1 MNTPLYLDYNA
12 TTPVEPE
19 VLAAMLPY
27 LKEHFGN
34 PSSTH
39 SYGAKAREALEG
51 ARAQVAA
58 LLNCSPGEIVF
69 TSGGTESNNH
79 AIRGITQARRSRGN
93 HIVTSQVEHPSV
105 LEVCKYLE
113 KFGFEYSCLPVDEH
127 GCVTVKNVERM
138 ITPRTALISIMHANN
153 EVGTIEPIEEIA
165 AMAREKGIIFHTD
178 AAQSVGKIPVD
189 VKRCGVDMLSFAGHK
204 LYAPKGVGV
213 LYIREG
219 LAPERYLHGAS
230 HEEGRRAGTENV
242 ASIVALGK
250 ACEIA
255 ARTIEKYASSMKLL
269 RDRLYEGLRVSIKDI
284 RLNGHP
290 ERRLPNTANI
300 SFLALEAHTLLAEIK
315 AHVAASPGAACHSG
329 AAIISPVLRAM
340 GIPPEWAKGAVRF
353 SLGRTTTSEEIDRV
367 ITVLSDAIAR
377 LRR

>member
-1 MNTPLYLDYNA
+1 MNVPLYLDYNA
-12 TTPVEPE
+12 TTPIEPD

-39 SYGAKAREALEG
+39 YYGLKAREAVEN
-51 ARAQVAA
+51 ARSQVAA
-58 LLNCSPGEIVF
+58 LISCLPDEIVF
-69 TSGGTESNNH
+69 TSGGTESNNY

-113 KFGFEYSCLPVDEH
+113 RFGFEYSCLPVDEC
-127 GCVTVKNVERM
+127 GSVTVKNVERM
-138 ITPRTALISIMHANN
+138 MTPKTALISIMHANN
-153 EVGTIEPIEEIA
+153 EVGTIEPVEEIA
-165 AMAREKGIIFHTD
+165 AMAREKGIIFHAD

-189 VKRCGVDMLSFAGHK
+189 VKKLGVDLLSIAGHK
-204 LYAPKGVGV
+204 LYAPKGVGA
-213 LYIREG
+213 LYIRKG
-219 LAPERYLHGAS
+219 LAPERFMHGAS

-255 ARTIEKYASSMKLL
+255 GKVIESNAASMKIL
-269 RDRLYEGLRVSIKDI
+269 RDRLYDGLKGSIKDI

-290 ERRLPNTANI
+290 EKRLPNTANI
-300 SFLALEAHTLLAEIK
+300 SFSSIDAQTLLTEVN
-315 AHVAASPGAACHSG
+315 AHIAASAGAACHAGTS
-329 AAIISPVLRAM
+329 AISPVLRAM
-340 GIPPEWAKGAVRF
+340 NVPPEWAKGAIRF
-353 SLGRTTTSEEIDRV
+353 SVGRMTTSSDIDRA
-367 ITVLSDAIAR
+367 ISVLTDAFAK